1 MPTVLVQGR
10 IAAPHAHRLR
20 AFAPEGWEVT
30 VWDPSS
36 DPVEAFEPLAL
47 AADVIVGGGI
57 PIPWPEVPNLK
68 LFQIPWTGFDFTAPE
83 KMPTGVPVAN
93 TYEHETTIAEF
104 IMAGILEMR
113 VGLRKLDG
121 DFRAGGWEG
130 LAPGVSPLHGEVR
143 GATLGVIGYG
153 HIGYETAVRAK
164 AFGMRCIGVRRSQQ
178 PCPSELDWLGQNDRM
193 DELLAES
200 DFVLVA
206 CDMNAETILSLIHI

>member
-10 IAAPHAHRLR
+10 IAAPHAPRLKR
-20 AFAPEGWEVT
+20 FAPDGWDVT

-47 AADVIVGGGI
+47 EADVIVGGGV

-68 LFQIPWTGFDFTAPE
+68 LFQIPWTGFDFTAPA
-83 KMPTGVPVAN
+83 KMPPGVPVAN

-113 VGLRKLDG
+113 VGLRQLDC

-130 LAPGVSPLHGEVR
+130 LAPRRLTHPPRSARRDAGDHRLWSYRVRNSDPRQRIWHALHR
-143 GATLGVIGYG
+143 RAAQPATLPG
-153 HIGYETAVRAK
+153 
-164 AFGMRCIGVRRSQQ
+164 
-178 PCPSELDWLGQNDRM
+178 
-193 DELLAES
+193 
-200 DFVLVA
+200 
-206 CDMNAETILSLIHI
+206 